1 MKDYDI
7 YLFDWDG
14 TVADSTSVWLQAT
27 RNQYNAFGLQYSDA
41 EIIRAMG
48 DWKNVLVHGL
58 KESDLDTYREAV
70 RAEAKANLPNAP
82 LFVGAHEVLTNLK
95 QRGKKIA
102 VVTAMHRDIIDAM
115 LAHHGFDETFFDVVV
130 SGSDVAQLKPHPEGL
145 LLAMNRLDRRPHER
159 VLMLGDTE
167 RDILAAHA
175 AGVDSLLFFP
185 SEHQV
190 FHDLDDFKQHDP
202 THVITNWSD
211 FS

>member
-14 TVADSTSVWLQAT
+14 TLANSTSVWFRAAK
-27 RNQYNAFGLQYSDA
+27 NQFSAHGLNPSDA
-41 EIIRAMG
+41 DVIRGMG
-48 DWKNVLVHGL
+48 NWNSAL
-58 KESDLDTYREAV
+58 KAGIRQSQLDAFREGV

-82 LFVGAHEVLTNLK
+82 LFPGAHEVLADLK
-95 QRGKKIA
+95 QSGKKLA

-115 LAHHGFDETFFDVVV
+115 LAHHGYDETFFDVVV
-130 SGSDVAQLKPHPEGL
+130 SGSDVAELKPHPEGL
-145 LLAMNRLDRRPHER
+145 LLALDGLDRQPNDR

-185 SEHQV
+185 PEHRV
-190 FHDLDDFKQHDP
+190 FHDLDDFKQHNP
-202 THVITNWSD
+202 THVITGWSD